1 MSIETTSK
9 RLESINNDSLIQ
21 NLIAQANAR
30 YILLNT
36 AENKENFPPYT
47 IKDQELDILGLYYL
61 QLGCEYAENDDLES
75 AREPLERGASILE
88 YVHGAEFN
96 KTELSNY
103 YSLISALSYYVSFQY
118 SKSFILINKTDS
130 DTVIAKLIKYFL
142 QRNFIQLE
150 KEIQVLLV
158 NITYYDNFIAE
169 NNDEIE
175 GADKIYEITIARC
188 LDRFVKYFQS
198 GNTEF
203 LETAKL
209 ELKLLKEIAEVKSE
223 PGVWWV
229 IRLLLLILE
238 GFEAASLW
246 STLKNHFDVSNNL
259 VKKYIQALVYN
270 SPRGIY
276 ELFITQRKSLTKVLN
291 NDKQG
296 CIVTIPTSSG
306 KTRIAEIAM
315 LHCILNN
322 SAHKVLY
329 IAPFRSLAFEIENS
343 LEKIFSRLNINVS
356 HLYGGALYSKL
367 DEMMID
373 DSNIIIATPEK
384 AKAILRGNRELAETI
399 KFVIV
404 DEGHLLG
411 PDKRLVVNE
420 IFYEELRFFLEH
432 NGGRFLLLSAVL
444 PNAEDLAQWLTKS
457 KETIYRDNWR
467 PSDERLGVL
476 EWNGKEVSLNW
487 LSSDTER
494 SSFNNKFIKIEQ
506 LPRVPYQKRPKFF
519 PGDKNEAIAATT
531 YKLRNFGPA
540 LIFVGI
546 KASVFKMASA
556 YLKCLGNNPEDY
568 NWINKSDWKSYEM
581 TCTEAYGQN
590 NDWLLYARKG
600 ILCHHGGL
608 NNDVRLPLERLM
620 RNDKPLVIISTSTLG
635 QGVNLGV
642 STVVFSTIY
651 QSGSTI
657 TKRDFWNIAG
667 RAGRAFVDH
676 EAKILVAYDKSD
688 TSTLKARNKNKWE
701 LNRILSYFDKK
712 NIDRAYSGI
721 LSLVQKL
728 REIANLGGVDFEF
741 LLELIAD
748 NRIEEIGVEAKIEVD
763 DILDWIDDT
772 LLALQEL
779 HNSGTENY
787 DWIQSFFSNSLAY
800 IQITEESN
808 ISHDE
813 FLNFLKARTIGI
825 VKKVTDNGVNWKS
838 VIDSGIPLNSNL
850 FIEDKLLEIVK
861 IIKGFDIDNLN
872 VEDKVDLIDEI
883 LTSIRHIP
891 ILEENNA
898 LLLSDKLYEII
909 EAWISAEPLSEIRKI
924 RYGEVT
930 VSDMFSFK
938 LPWLFNAI
946 SKKLR
951 NIELDREA
959 TAIEELSVLIEIG
972 LPDFI
977 TVKIYQSGIRSRV
990 YSNELATKIWEDV
1003 SEISVARCRNR
1014 IVIKRNQYKELVSD
1028 ECGEWIDMLFNLTR
1042 SKVTNVDAVANF
1054 NFNGENTS
1062 QTILIAKEING
1073 KQYLLSPDYNFIH
1086 DDSGG
1091 NIDFSSVNNVPGIF
1105 FKYNSDD
1112 EVWVMS
1118 SENPYIRIT
1127 E

>member
-1 MSIETTSK
+1 MSKETTRK
-9 RLESINNDSLIQ
+9 RLESINNDLLIQ

-47 IKDQELDILGLYYL
+47 IKDQELDLLGLYYI
-61 QLGCEYAENDDLES
+61 QLGCEYAENGDLEN
-75 AREPLERGASILE
+75 AREPLERGGAILE

-96 KTELSNY
+96 KTDLSNY

-118 SKSFILINKTDS
+118 SKSFILINKTNS
-130 DTVIAKLIKYFL
+130 ETVISKLIKFFI

-150 KEIQVLLV
+150 QVIQTIMV
-158 NITYYDNFIAE
+158 NITYTDDFITKNDNE
-169 NNDEIE
+169 TE
-175 GADKIYEITIARC
+175 GADKIYEITIAKC
-188 LDRFVKYFQS
+188 LDRFIKYFQS
-198 GNTEF
+198 GNREF
-203 LETAKL
+203 LEIARF

-223 PGVWWV
+223 PGIWWV
-229 IRLLLLILE
+229 IRLLLLILD
-238 GFEAASLW
+238 GFDEASLW
-246 STLKNHFDVSNNL
+246 STLNNHFDINDSL

-276 ELFITQRKSLTKVLN
+276 ELFITQRKSLSKVLN
-291 NDKQG
+291 YSNQG

-315 LHCILNN
+315 LHCIKTDPR
-322 SAHKVLY
+322 HKVLY

-343 LEKIFSRLNINVS
+343 LEKIFSGLGINIS
-356 HLYGGALYSKL
+356 HLYGGALYNKL

-420 IFYEELRFFLEH
+420 IFYEELRFFLER

-457 KETIYRDNWR
+457 KDTIYRDTWR

-476 EWNGKEVSLNW
+476 EWNGQEVNLNW

-506 LPRVPYQKRPKFF
+506 LPRIPYQRKPKFF
-519 PGDKNEAIAATT
+519 PGDRNEAIAATT

-546 KASVFKMASA
+546 KPSVFKMASA

-568 NWINKSDWKSYEM
+568 NWINKSDWRSYEM
-581 TCTEAYGQN
+581 TCIEAYGQN

-651 QSGSTI
+651 QSRTPI

-676 EAKILVAYDKSD
+676 EAKILVAYDRSD

-701 LNRILSYFDKK
+701 LKRILSYFDKK
-712 NIDRAYSGI
+712 NIDNASSGI

-728 REIANLGGVDFEF
+728 REIANLGGVDFEL

-748 NRIEEIGVEAKIEVD
+748 NRVEEIGGNAKTEVD

-772 LLALQEL
+772 LLSLQEL
-779 HNSGTENY
+779 HNSYSENY
-787 DWIQSFFSNSLAY
+787 DWIEGFFSNSLAY
-800 IQITEESN
+800 IQITAESN

-813 FLNFLKARTIGI
+813 FLDFINARTRGI
-825 VKKVTDNGVNWKS
+825 VKKVKDRGVNWRS
-838 VIDSGIPLNSNL
+838 IIDSGIPLNSNL
-850 FIEDKLLEIVK
+850 FLEEKLLEIVS
-861 IIKGFDIDNLN
+861 IIKKFDINDLN

-883 LTSIRHIP
+883 LTAINQIP
-891 ILEENNA
+891 ILEDNKI
-898 LLLSDKLYEII
+898 LLESNKLFEII
-909 EAWISAEPLSEIRKI
+909 SAWISAEPLSEIRKI
-924 RYGEVT
+924 KHGEVT
-930 VSDMFSFK
+930 VTDMFSYK
-938 LPWLFNAI
+938 LPWIFNAI

-951 NIELDREA
+951 NLDLDEEA
-959 TAIEELSVLIEIG
+959 TILEELSVLIEIG
-972 LPDFI
+972 LPDFT

-990 YSNELATKIWEDV
+990 YSNELATKIWSDV
-1003 SEISVARCRNR
+1003 SEVSVSKCRNR
-1014 IVIKRNQYKELVSD
+1014 IVSRRDQYKELVSE
-1028 ECGEWIDMLFNLTR
+1028 ECGEWIDMHFNFTKL
-1042 SKVTNVDAVANF
+1042 KITNVDPVSNF

-1062 QTILIAKEING
+1062 QSILIAKEING
-1073 KQYLLSPDYNFIH
+1073 KQYLLSPDYTFIH

-1112 EVWVMS
+1112 EVWIMS
-1118 SENPYIRIT
+1118 SENPYIKIN
-1127 E
+1127 